1 MTFLSTII
9 YPLLQPCFLFWI
21 ICNTI
26 TRISRNRTTPFT
38 EILSNAYI
46 PYSVKYQNKGR
57 LSKSE
62 KADIKER
69 FFRNGCARLGL
80 NLPED
85 KLKYSNLLVQVSQ
98 ILSEINKILMKE
110 MENQIFENYW
120 ELNILSENEHLPWA
134 LRLLLEL
141 STSDTTKF
149 PNINLPTI
157 HDKKKVVLWLFVL
170 QMIYEIWYTR

>member
-1 MTFLSTII
+1 M
-9 YPLLQPCFLFWI
+9 
-21 ICNTI
+21 
-26 TRISRNRTTPFT
+26 
-38 EILSNAYI
+38 
-46 PYSVKYQNKGR
+46 YQNKGR

-69 FFRNGCARLGL
+69 LFRNSCARFGL
-80 NLPED
+80 NLLED
-85 KLKYSNLLVQVSQ
+85 KLKYSNLLVQDSQ

-120 ELNILSENEHLPWA
+120 QLNILSENEHLPWA

-157 HDKKKVVLWLFVL
+157 HDKKKVVL
-170 QMIYEIWYTR
+170 